1 MPENRDVRVC
11 EAANTP
17 VECSSERTVL
27 RQQDGEAS
35 PRQVLL
41 EVKDLEV
48 TYGSGRKAFKA
59 VNRANFEIYKGETFG
74 LVGESGS
81 GKTTIGRAIMRILPT
96 SGGEILYKG
105 QKING
110 KISRQL
116 DQQVIK
122 EIQMI
127 FQDPQSSLNERAKVS
142 YIVGEGLQN
151 VRPDLTAAQREEKVR
166 QALLDVG
173 LLPEFASRF
182 PHEFSGGQR
191 QRIGIARALIVEP
204 EFIIADEPISALD
217 MSIRAQVLNLLRHL
231 QKERGITYLF
241 IAHDLSVMRY
251 ISDRIAVIHK
261 GDIVE
266 LAPGWS
272 GRKSCWSTTP
282 PCTIT
287 RRRPPSGGS
296 CAPATG
302 CSAASRRPKTG
313 WLKCKLSLAF
323 FGKVRPLFLDI
334 STPLYY
340 NSSCTYCV
348 VFNKRTKFKTLLNLA
363 APAAGAVTA
372 QRTKDNL

>member
-1 MPENRDVRVC
+1 MAD
-11 EAANTP
+11 
-17 VECSSERTVL
+17 ER
-27 RQQDGEAS
+27 E
-35 PRQVLL
+35 VLL

-48 TYGSGRKAFKA
+48 TYGSGRKAYKA
-59 VNRANFEIYKGETFG
+59 VKNANFTIYKGETFG

-96 SGGEILYKG
+96 SGGQVLYKG
-105 QKING
+105 QQING
-110 KISRQL
+110 KISHAL
-116 DQQVIK
+116 DRQVIK
-122 EIQMI
+122 EMQMI

-142 YIVGEGLQN
+142 YIVGEGLMN
-151 VRPDLTAAQREEKVR
+151 VRPDLSAAERDEKVR

-266 LAPGWS
+266 LADAEELVTHAIHPYTRSLLSAIPLPNPVVEKRRVAETYDYATS
-272 GRKSCWSTTP
+272 GIDYSKGTRHHVEGSHYVK
-282 PCTIT
+282 CTDEEF
-287 RRRPPSGGS
+287 
-296 CAPATG
+296 A
-302 CSAASRRPKTG
+302 K
-313 WLKCKLSLAF
+313 WCK
-323 FGKVRPLFLDI
+323 
-334 STPLYY
+334 
-340 NSSCTYCV
+340 
-348 VFNKRTKFKTLLNLA
+348 
-363 APAAGAVTA
+363 
-372 QRTKDNL
+372 

>member
-1 MPENRDVRVC
+1 MAD
-11 EAANTP
+11 
-17 VECSSERTVL
+17 ER
-27 RQQDGEAS
+27 E
-35 PRQVLL
+35 VLL
-41 EVKDLEV
+41 EVKNLEV
-48 TYGSGRKAFKA
+48 TYGSGRKAYKA
-59 VNRANFEIYKGETFG
+59 VKNANFTIYKGETFG

-96 SGGEILYKG
+96 SGGEVFYKG
-105 QKING
+105 QKISG
-110 KISRQL
+110 KISHAL
-116 DQQVIK
+116 DKQVIK

-127 FQDPQSSLNERAKVS
+127 FQDPQSSLNERAKVG
-142 YIVGEGLQN
+142 YIVGEGLMN
-151 VRPDLTAAQREEKVR
+151 VRLDLSAAERDEKVR

-266 LAPGWS
+266 LADAEELVTHAIHPYTRS
-272 GRKSCWSTTP
+272 LLSAIPMPSPRRERQKKLLVYDPSMHDYSTEAP
-282 PCTIT
+282 QW
-287 RRRPPSGGS
+287 RELRPRHWVL
-296 CAPATG
+296 
-302 CSAASRRPKTG
+302 CSASEAEDWCRE
-313 WLKCKLSLAF
+313 L
-323 FGKVRPLFLDI
+323 
-334 STPLYY
+334 
-340 NSSCTYCV
+340 
-348 VFNKRTKFKTLLNLA
+348 
-363 APAAGAVTA
+363 
-372 QRTKDNL
+372 

>member
-1 MPENRDVRVC
+1 MAEEQKR
-11 EAANTP
+11 E
-17 VECSSERTVL
+17 VL
-27 RQQDGEAS
+27 
-35 PRQVLL
+35 V
-41 EVKDLEV
+41 EVKNLEV
-48 TYGSGRKAFKA
+48 TYGSGRKAYKA
-59 VNRANFEIYKGETFG
+59 VSNANFTIYKGETFG

-110 KISRQL
+110 KISHAL
-116 DQQVIK
+116 DKQIIK

-142 YIVGEGLQN
+142 YIVGEGLMN
-151 VRPDLTAAQREEKVR
+151 VRPDLSAAEREAKVR

-217 MSIRAQVLNLLRHL
+217 MSIRAQVLNLLRHIL
-231 QKERGITYLF
+231 PERNITYLF

-266 LAPGWS
+266 LADAEELVTHAIHPY
-272 GRKSCWSTTP
+272 
-282 PCTIT
+282 T
-287 RRRPPSGGS
+287 RSLLSAIPMPSPHRERNKHLLVYDPSMHDYSKEAPQWRELRPNHFVL
-296 CAPATG
+296 
-302 CSAASRRPKTG
+302 CSEAEAKQ
-313 WLKCKLSLAF
+313 WLSEM
-323 FGKVRPLFLDI
+323 
-334 STPLYY
+334 
-340 NSSCTYCV
+340 
-348 VFNKRTKFKTLLNLA
+348 
-363 APAAGAVTA
+363 
-372 QRTKDNL
+372 

>member
-1 MPENRDVRVC
+1 MAD
-11 EAANTP
+11 
-17 VECSSERTVL
+17 ER
-27 RQQDGEAS
+27 E
-35 PRQVLL
+35 VLL

-48 TYGSGRKAFKA
+48 TYGSGRKAYKA
-59 VNRANFEIYKGETFG
+59 VKNANFTIYKGETFG

-96 SGGEILYKG
+96 SGGQVLYKG
-105 QKING
+105 QQING
-110 KISRQL
+110 KISHAL
-116 DQQVIK
+116 DRQVIK
-122 EIQMI
+122 EMQMI

-142 YIVGEGLQN
+142 YIVAEGLLNHHLYKDQN
-151 VRPDLTAAQREEKVR
+151 DLHEKVMN
-166 QALLDVG
+166 ALHEVG

-266 LAPGWS
+266 LADAEELVTHAIHPYTRS
-272 GRKSCWSTTP
+272 LLSAIPMPSPRRERQKKLLVYDPSMHDYSTEAP
-282 PCTIT
+282 QW
-287 RRRPPSGGS
+287 RELRPRHWVL
-296 CAPATG
+296 
-302 CSAASRRPKTG
+302 CSASEAEDWCRES
-313 WLKCKLSLAF
+313 
-323 FGKVRPLFLDI
+323 
-334 STPLYY
+334 
-340 NSSCTYCV
+340 
-348 VFNKRTKFKTLLNLA
+348 
-363 APAAGAVTA
+363 
-372 QRTKDNL
+372 

>member
-1 MPENRDVRVC
+1 MENKREVL
-11 EAANTP
+11 
-17 VECSSERTVL
+17 VEVNHL
-27 RQQDGEAS
+27 N
-35 PRQVLL
+35 
-41 EVKDLEV
+41 V
-48 TYGSGRKAFKA
+48 TYGSGKKAYEA
-59 VNRANFEIYKGETFG
+59 GQDANFKIYKGETFG

-81 GKTTIGRAIMRILPT
+81 GKTTIGRAILRILPT

-110 KISRQL
+110 RISRQL
-116 DQQVIK
+116 DRQIIK

-151 VRPDLTAAQREEKVR
+151 VRPDLSTAQREEKVR

-217 MSIRAQVLNLLRHL
+217 MSIRAQVLNLLRRL

-261 GDIVE
+261 GRIVE
-266 LAPGWS
+266 LAEAEELTVHAIHPY
-272 GRKSCWSTTP
+272 
-282 PCTIT
+282 T
-287 RRRPPSGGS
+287 RSLLSAIPMPDPRRERQKKLLVYDPAMHDYSRE
-296 CAPATG
+296 APQWRELRPEHFVL
-302 CSAASRRPKTG
+302 CSAAEAEQ
-313 WLKCKLSLAF
+313 WLP
-323 FGKVRPLFLDI
+323 R
-334 STPLYY
+334 
-340 NSSCTYCV
+340 
-348 VFNKRTKFKTLLNLA
+348 
-363 APAAGAVTA
+363 
-372 QRTKDNL
+372 

>member
-1 MPENRDVRVC
+1 VLVDVK
-11 EAANTP
+11 N
-17 VECSSERTVL
+17 L
-27 RQQDGEAS
+27 QI
-35 PRQVLL
+35 
-41 EVKDLEV
+41 
-48 TYGSGRKAFKA
+48 TYGSGRKAYRA
-59 VNRANFEIYKGETFG
+59 VSNASFQIYKGETFG

-81 GKTTIGRAIMRILPT
+81 GKTTIGRAIMRIIPT

-110 KISRQL
+110 RISHAL
-116 DQQVIK
+116 DQKVIK

-142 YIVGEGLQN
+142 YIVGEGLMN
-151 VRPDLTAAQREEKVR
+151 VRKDLTPAQRDEKVR

-231 QKERGITYLF
+231 QRERGITYLF

-266 LAPGWS
+266 LAAAEELVNNPIHPYTKALLS
-272 GRKSCWSTTP
+272 AIPMPDPRRERNKKLLVYDPAMHDYAANP
-282 PCTIT
+282 PAW
-287 RRRPPSGGS
+287 REM
-296 CAPATG
+296 APEHYVLCNDREA
-302 CSAASRRPKTG
+302 SEWAAE
-313 WLKCKLSLAF
+313 
-323 FGKVRPLFLDI
+323 
-334 STPLYY
+334 
-340 NSSCTYCV
+340 
-348 VFNKRTKFKTLLNLA
+348 
-363 APAAGAVTA
+363 
-372 QRTKDNL
+372 